1 MTAATAKPTIT
12 PPRTLTELRET
23 LREAYARLPLAGRA
37 VALVD
42 LPSYLN
48 IGDSLITL
56 GEMELLKHTHPGLRS
71 VYYGSMP
78 SEAIL
83 EQINAAKGVLLIH
96 GGGNFGSIWPK
107 HQQFREHVAQT
118 MPDATIVQLPQSVH
132 FDTSE
137 ALDASLNVLSGHG
150 DFHIM
155 VRDRASY
162 DKLSPYPLASLQ
174 LLPDS
179 AFALQL
185 APPGGASHDLLVLR
199 RQDSESTHGNAIDAA
214 LSQLGSVST
223 LSGDWASDA
232 DLPVAWPAPHRLMT
246 RVWSRLARRSSNPG
260 MQKFAWHKLSQARM
274 GLGRRILSH
283 GRVVLTDR
291 LHVHV
296 LCVLLGKPHVF
307 FDNSYGKIRGLA
319 EACGTLGS
327 SAVAAAD
334 ADHAAEHLSRL
345 LREAGATP

>member
-1 MTAATAKPTIT
+1 MTTATAPAATAS
-12 PPRTLTELRET
+12 RTLAELRRT
-23 LREAYARLPLAGRA
+23 LMDAYAKLPLAGRQ

-56 GEMELLKHTHPGLRS
+56 GELELLRHTHPDMNA
-71 VYYGSMP
+71 VYFGSMP
-78 SEAIL
+78 GESVL
-83 EQINAAKGVLLIH
+83 RQLNDAKGVLLIH

-107 HQQFREHVAQT
+107 HQEFREQVAKT
-118 MPDATIVQLPQSVH
+118 MPDTTIVQLPQSVH
-132 FDTSE
+132 FDTPA
-137 ALDASLNVLSGHG
+137 ALDRSLNTLANHG

-155 VRDRASY
+155 VRDQASY
-162 DKLSPYPLASLQ
+162 DQLSPYPLASLQ

-185 APPGGASHDLLVLR
+185 TPPPAATHDLLVLR
-199 RQDSESTHGNAIDAA
+199 RQDSESTHGKAIDRVLAELA
-214 LSQLGSVST
+214 SVTT
-223 LSGDWASDA
+223 LTGDWASDA
-232 DLPVAWPAPHRLMT
+232 DLPVPWPAPHRFMT
-246 RVWSRLARRSSNPG
+246 RMWSRLARRASGAG
-260 MQKFAWHKLSQARM
+260 MQKLGWHKLSEARM
-274 GLGRRILSH
+274 QLGRRILSH

-296 LCVLLGKPHVF
+296 QCVLLGKPHVF

-319 EACGTLGS
+319 EACGTLGPN
-327 SAVAAAD
+327 AVAAKD
-334 ADHAAEHLSRL
+334 ADDAIEHVKRL

>member
-1 MTAATAKPTIT
+1 MTASTATPTHT
-12 PPRTLTELRET
+12 PQRTLAELRET
-23 LREAYARLPLAGRA
+23 LREAYAKLPLAGRP

-56 GEMELLKHTHPGLRS
+56 GEMELLGLTHPGLRS

-78 SEAIL
+78 TKAVL
-83 EQINAAKGVLLIH
+83 QGLNNAKGVLLIH

-107 HQQFREHVAQT
+107 HQEFREQVART
-118 MPDATIVQLPQSVH
+118 MPDTTIVQLPQSVH
-132 FDTSE
+132 FDASQS
-137 ALDASLNVLSGHG
+137 LDASLKVLSGHS
-150 DFHIM
+150 DFHMM

-162 DKLSPYPLASLQ
+162 EQLSPYPLASLQ

-179 AFALQL
+179 AFALKL
-185 APPGGASHDLLVLR
+185 SPPGGASHDLLVLR
-199 RQDSESTHGNAIDAA
+199 RQDSESTHGKAIDAA
-214 LSQLGSVST
+214 VAQLGGVSM

-232 DLPVAWPAPHRLMT
+232 DLPVAWPAPHRFMT

-260 MQKFAWHKLSQARM
+260 MQKFAWHKLSAARM
-274 GLGRRILSH
+274 DLGRRILSH

-307 FDNSYGKIRGLA
+307 FDNCYGKIRGLA
-319 EACGTLGS
+319 EACGTLGPNAS
-327 SAVAAAD
+327 AAAD
-334 ADHAAEHLSRL
+334 ADDAAEHLRRL
-345 LREAGATP
+345 LLEAGATP